1 MHHFGAKTG
10 KHLCLILSFLFIC
23 LGYPKVTCNEC
34 HSLDTEVVSLTNFG
48 LYVCNKLWFGKANEN
63 PDLMFDLLVWVLGFW
78 GVGNT
83 VGLIQSPGGEKI
95 SIELGFSHVGL
106 LYKTC

>member
-1 MHHFGAKTG
+1 M
-10 KHLCLILSFLFIC
+10 
-23 LGYPKVTCNEC
+23 
-34 HSLDTEVVSLTNFG
+34 
-48 LYVCNKLWFGKANEN
+48 CNKLWFGKANEN